1 MELNEPSAK
10 YLVQAGYKQTEGGL
24 IPVDW
29 SYQQLTDVARL
40 ESGHTPSRRQPSY
53 WGGDIPW
60 ISLHDTGSLNDLEI
74 LATQQY
80 ISQAGLKN
88 SSARLLPKGTV
99 VLSRTA
105 TVGKAT
111 SMGREMATSQDFA
124 NYVCGP
130 AVDSHFLVY
139 LFRYMAPEWRKLM
152 AGSIHNTVYMP
163 TFKSLRV
170 VLPPKR
176 EQESIAQALQDA
188 DALIESLEQLLVKK
202 RRVKH
207 GAMQE
212 LLSGQR
218 RLPGF
223 SDEWT
228 TSTLGSLGC
237 VYGGLSGKS
246 KKDFGHGSAFY
257 IPFMNV
263 MNSVVIDSAWLERV
277 DIQPNET
284 QNDVKQGDLLFNG
297 SSETPEEV
305 GMCSVLQHTIPNLFL
320 NSFCFGFR
328 LHAGAQADGTF
339 LAYWFRS
346 AIGRSTMSV
355 LAQGATRYNIAKS
368 AFVRLSLNLPAR
380 DEQTAIA
387 TVLSDIDTE
396 ITALEARL
404 IKAHQLKQGMAQA
417 LLTGRIRL
425 V

>member
-10 YLVQAGYKQTEGGL
+10 YLVQAVYKQTEGGL
-24 IPVDW
+24 IPMDW

-188 DALIESLEQLLVKK
+188 DALIESLEQLLAKK
-202 RRVKH
+202 RKVKQ

-212 LLSGQR
+212 LLSGQLRLHGFEGEWVKVAFGDVAEPR
-218 RLPGF
+218 RERVIPAQIAGTTLCVELEHIQPGTGCLQGVAFESKQAAIKTVFAKGDVLFGKLRAYLRKYWMAEF
-223 SDEWT
+223 SGVCSTEIWALKSRGKLGSNAYLFYLVQQDKFIEAASSTYGTHMPRSDWNVV
-228 TSTLGSLGC
+228 STLRIE
-237 VYGGLSGKS
+237 
-246 KKDFGHGSAFY
+246 
-257 IPFMNV
+257 IPE
-263 MNSVVIDSAWLERV
+263 SI
-277 DIQPNET
+277 
-284 QNDVKQGDLLFNG
+284 
-297 SSETPEEV
+297 
-305 GMCSVLQHTIPNLFL
+305 
-320 NSFCFGFR
+320 
-328 LHAGAQADGTF
+328 
-339 LAYWFRS
+339 
-346 AIGRSTMSV
+346 
-355 LAQGATRYNIAKS
+355 
-368 AFVRLSLNLPAR
+368 
-380 DEQTAIA
+380 DEQNAVASI
-387 TVLSDIDTE
+387 LSDMDTE

-404 IKAHQLKQGMAQA
+404 TKARQLKQGMAQA